1 MAWEKVLGRRGTSA
15 PAQEAASDESNLA
28 TAISESPG
36 AADARR
42 DTRRSKRVYIS
53 MPVIVKGQKAN
64 TPFEEQTTT
73 DAVNA
78 AGCLVRLTSAVD
90 RGQKLSLRNSKTNEE
105 IECRVAYLGQSDGS
119 KTQAGLEF
127 TCAAA
132 YFWRIAFPPDDW
144 DPADRKKP
152 ATGPATPK
160 KRT

>member
-1 MAWEKVLGRRGTSA
+1 MAWEKILGSRGTSA
-15 PAQEAASDESNLA
+15 PAQETTSDDSNLA
-28 TAISESPG
+28 TAVSESPG
-36 AADARR
+36 SADSRR
-42 DTRRSKRVYIS
+42 DTRRSKRVYIA
-53 MPVIVKGQKAN
+53 MPVVVKGQKGN

-78 AGCLVRLTSAVD
+78 AGCLVRLANAVD

-127 TCAAA
+127 TRAAA

-152 ATGPATPK
+152 TTGPVTQK

>member
-1 MAWEKVLGRRGTSA
+1 MAWEKILGSRGTSA
-15 PAQEAASDESNLA
+15 SAQESASDESNLSA
-28 TAISESPG
+28 ALSESSG

-53 MPVIVKGQKAN
+53 MPVIVKGHKGSA
-64 TPFEEQTTT
+64 PFEEQTAT

-78 AGCLVRLTSAVD
+78 QGCLVRLANAVD

-105 IECRVAYLGQSDGS
+105 IECRVVYLGQSDGG

-127 TCAAA
+127 TRTAA

-152 ATGPATPK
+152 TTGPVSSR